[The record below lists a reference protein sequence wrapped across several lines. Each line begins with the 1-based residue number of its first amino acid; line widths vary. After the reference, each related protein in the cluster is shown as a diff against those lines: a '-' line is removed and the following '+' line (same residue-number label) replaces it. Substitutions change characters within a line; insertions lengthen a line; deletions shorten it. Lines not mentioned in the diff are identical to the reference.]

1 MHVSQHLWGY
11 RLESECLGTCII
23 SKVSCILLTNE
34 KTTMTF
40 RGLYGIENV
49 CTSVTL
55 SPVFFFFNLYYAYV
69 YILEKHSKWDL
80 PVDSFPVGSN

>member
-1 MHVSQHLWGY
+1 M
-11 RLESECLGTCII
+11 GTCVI

-40 RGLYGIENV
+40 RGLYGIENI
-49 CTSVTL
+49 CTSVTFL
-55 SPVFFFFNLYYAYV
+55 ICIMHIYI

-80 PVDSFPVGSN
+80 PVDSFPVGSNCKSAFVL